1 MAEIKKGDM
10 APNFTGTDQ
19 GGDQVALSSYRGK
32 KVILY
37 FYPKD
42 DTPGCTAEACN
53 LRDNFSELTSAG
65 FVVLGVSPD
74 KEASHQKFI
83 SKYELPFTLLSDP
96 DKEILKAYNAWGMK
110 SMYGKSYEGVLRKT
124 FVIDEEGKILA
135 VFEKVKTKD
144 HTRQILEE
152 LNK

>member
-1 MAEIKKGDM
+1 MAVLKKGDK
-10 APNFTGTDQ
+10 APDFSGIDQ
-19 GGDQVALSSYRGK
+19 DGNQVSLSGLKGK
-32 KVILY
+32 KLILY

-53 LRDNFSELTSAG
+53 LRDNFQELTGKG
-65 FVVLGVSPD
+65 FVVVGVSPD

-83 SKYELPFTLLSDP
+83 SKYTLPFTLISDP
-96 DKEILKAYNAWGMK
+96 GQKILKAYNAWGMK
-110 SMYGKSYEGVLRKT
+110 SMYGKQYEGVLRKT
-124 FVIDEEGKILA
+124 YVLDEQGDIMA
-135 VFEKVKTKD
+135 IIEKVDTKD